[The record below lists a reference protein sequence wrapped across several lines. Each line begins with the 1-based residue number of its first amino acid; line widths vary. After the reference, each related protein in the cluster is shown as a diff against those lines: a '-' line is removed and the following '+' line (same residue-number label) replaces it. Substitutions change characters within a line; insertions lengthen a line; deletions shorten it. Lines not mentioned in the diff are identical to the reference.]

1 MEEHLFQLLS
11 VHGNNDVRR
20 TETHSAE
27 SLVPEPGMFEV
38 QITIEK
44 KMYKSPGIDQI
55 DRLDPVGVNSM
66 LREA

>member
-1 MEEHLFQLLS
+1 MFQLLS

-27 SLVPEPGMFEV
+27 SESLVPEPGMFEV
-38 QITIEK
+38 QIAIEK